1 MFFAPIF
8 NGHHTINPERLSIS
22 LVSRLISF
30 FDNDVNPASSDG
42 ENVKSV
48 VEMEFSMLSSLI
60 LEVLP
65 ATSGRTRV
73 GFRVANFGSGACR
86 DALTRSLS
94 STARRPSLLSL
105 QVFRYQ
111 RLCHY
116 GVEMQSVMLVFV
128 TVVLKLQLTLAY
140 CLSGRPSSTSKP

>member
-1 MFFAPIF
+1 MHGFTHKTVPIVLRIALDDRLCRWRIRRRIRKLLQRLRYIDTFFAPIF
-8 NGHHTINPERLSIS
+8 NGHHTISPERLSIS

-30 FDNDVNPASSDG
+30 FDNDVNPASRDG
-42 ENVKSV
+42 QNVKSV
-48 VEMEFSMLSSLI
+48 VELAFSMLSSHI
-60 LEVLP
+60 LEDLP

-105 QVFRYQ
+105 QVFR
-111 RLCHY
+111 
-116 GVEMQSVMLVFV
+116 
-128 TVVLKLQLTLAY
+128 
-140 CLSGRPSSTSKP
+140 

>member
-1 MFFAPIF
+1 MHGFTHKTVPVILRIALDDRLCRWRIKSRKRKLLQRLRYIDTFFAPIF

-30 FDNDVNPASSDG
+30 FDNDVNPASGDG

-48 VEMEFSMLSSLI
+48 VEMAFSMLSSLI

-94 STARRPSLLSL
+94 STARRPSLRSL
-105 QVFRYQ
+105 QVFR
-111 RLCHY
+111 
-116 GVEMQSVMLVFV
+116 
-128 TVVLKLQLTLAY
+128 
-140 CLSGRPSSTSKP
+140 

>member
-1 MFFAPIF
+1 VHGFAHKTVPIILRIALDDRLCRWRVRKRKHKLSQTLRDIDTFFAPIF

-30 FDNDVNPASSDG
+30 FDNDVKPASNDG
-42 ENVKSV
+42 KNVKSV
-48 VEMEFSMLSSLI
+48 VELAFSMLSPHI
-60 LEVLP
+60 LEDLP

-105 QVFRYQ
+105 QVFR
-111 RLCHY
+111 
-116 GVEMQSVMLVFV
+116 
-128 TVVLKLQLTLAY
+128 
-140 CLSGRPSSTSKP
+140 